1 MNCRKTQ
8 EQQEQI
14 HIARQP
20 IFDMQRQVYGYEL
33 LFRRTLQ
40 NTYDGTDP
48 DQATLD
54 VVTNSFLL
62 FGIES
67 LTRGKLA
74 FINFT
79 ANNLLTKLPAMLPRE
94 QVAVEILEDVKP
106 DEEVLRRCRE
116 LKSAGYMLVLDDFVY
131 KKERL
136 PLVELADIVKI
147 DFRATSAAERQQ
159 WQAFL
164 APYDLRLLAEKV
176 ETEEE
181 FQEARAAGYTYVQG
195 YYFSKPALVS
205 GNALPACKANHFKLL
220 QEFSRSDLEFGQIEA
235 VLRKDVS
242 LSYNLLKFIN
252 SALFGFRQPIRSLH
266 QAMVLLG
273 HKELSKWGALVA
285 LKDMGVDKPGELILS
300 SLVRA
305 RFGEQLAMHCVGKI
319 CTADAFLLGLF
330 SHLDA
335 LLDRP
340 LADILSEI
348 PVKEEIE
355 RAFNEEAEGVL
366 SLLYNLMQKYEQG
379 QWQSAA
385 AYAQKIELSEG
396 QVLLGY
402 REALNWA
409 QDVFTGNY

>member
-62 FGIES
+62 FGIDS

-106 DEEVLRRCRE
+106 DEEVLRRCSE

-159 WQAFL
+159 WQDFL
-164 APYDLRLLAEKV
+164 TPYDLRLLAEKV

-242 LSYNLLKFIN
+242 LSYNLLKFITDN
-252 SALFGFRQPIRSLH
+252 SATLIQDNTLATQALAKRVVMDAETMTTKQLIDVAEHSAKLSGLLKRQEAKDEGRR
-266 QAMVLLG
+266 
-273 HKELSKWGALVA
+273 ALVSQ
-285 LKDMGVDKPGELILS
+285 V
-300 SLVRA
+300 VRA
-305 RFGEQLAMHCVGKI
+305 VARLTEDGKQA
-319 CTADAFLLGLF
+319 TARAVSVAAGKSPTWGTPYLQDAVRDGLLV
-330 SHLDA
+330 S
-335 LLDRP
+335 R
-340 LADILSEI
+340 
-348 PVKEEIE
+348 EEKVE
-355 RAFNEEAEGVL
+355 RRRDPAVV
-366 SLLYNLMQKYEQG
+366 YY
-379 QWQSAA
+379 
-385 AYAQKIELSEG
+385 
-396 QVLLGY
+396 
-402 REALNWA
+402 LN
-409 QDVFTGNY
+409 DSTEF